1 MQVFSATIPLDLAV
15 QLINVRGNY
24 GQDALCPYVLVTPA
38 KKTPEIHVRLYLS
51 ERTLRLYASVHLQQD
66 SFGAGY
72 LGQSFRTFLL
82 KVF

>member
-15 QLINVRGNY
+15 QLINVRGNSS
-24 GQDALCPYVLVTPA
+24 QDVLCQYVLVTPA
-38 KKTPEIHVRLYLS
+38 KKTLEIHVRLYLS
-51 ERTLRLYASVHLQQD
+51 KRTLRLYASVHPQQD